1 MLRLRQ
7 KHSPILKLSHQH
19 RPRHIEELKDLK
31 KESKSDIAVHEAE
44 IKDLTENIAANN
56 ESQRALGH

>member
-1 MLRLRQ
+1 MMLRQ
-7 KHSPILKLSHQH
+7 KYCPILKVSHQH

-31 KESKSDIAVHEAE
+31 KESKSDIAVYEAE
-44 IKDLTENIAANN
+44 MKDLTENIAANN